1 MDASPP
7 PAPPGKYRIPRAR
20 RDVVARPELLA
31 RVLAQADQARLVLV
45 QAPAGFGKT
54 TLLVQLC
61 AALAAAPGG
70 EVVWVSLDAEDND
83 TNRLFAALFGA
94 LAPLQLPWAVPP
106 DTVLAQLQDASPAA
120 RTALGPLID
129 ALGARRQA
137 RIALVLDDL
146 HHVTDAAALQ
156 LLDTLIARAPP
167 ELCVFIGS
175 RVTPPL
181 SLARWRVGGELVE
194 LGFEDLQFD
203 LGAAQSLCRLRG
215 LEALSDDAL
224 RAALARTHGWAA
236 GLQLVLGSARGTRG
250 DGGAPPLPIGPAA
263 HRHLFDYFAQ
273 EVLAGLPPPLQDFVL
288 HGSVLPELSPALCQ
302 AVTGRA
308 DATAV
313 LDGLYGRQLFL
324 TALDETQPV
333 LRFHDLFRDFLRGEL
348 ERRQPGLAP
357 ELHARAAA
365 AQTQAGRID
374 RAVPHWLA
382 AGRWS
387 EALAGLRR
395 IADSLLAE
403 GGTQRLERWMD
414 QLPPDWREQHAE
426 VALLRGL
433 CAWSRWDWLRARDEF
448 QRSHDAFERDGRGD
462 DRFLAL
468 GMLGACHNAMGDMQR
483 CQAALQAAAG
493 ADLPA
498 ALQVAFDSLGSWH
511 GLARGDTAGLLRS
524 LDAMAGN
531 AALAPQTRYPNIVDM
546 GYGHFIGVPGARPL
560 MERLQR
566 LCRSRAS
573 GPGPGEVQ
581 VPALDAWLAF
591 WHAEPA
597 PAREA
602 LQTLLQLQR
611 HLPGAVML
619 TIGAQHL
626 NGLHLAV
633 QGRTAEALAAL
644 EQVQQTMTAGHSSGW
659 RRTYLHV
666 QARILWRAGDAEA
679 LAALLPELAAPR
691 SAREWPV
698 LDTGAALVQGLHAL
712 LRDELAAARTHLE
725 RAVQL
730 QRQASL
736 PAFIGDA
743 RLALAA
749 CCVAQQQPDQ
759 AAAWL
764 DEALADAARDE
775 GWGLLL
781 LEPPARLR
789 ALWQATEGRL
799 QLPAATLAALRQRLA
814 AWQQGGEAPARPAP
828 ADDPLSEREREVL
841 ALLAE
846 GRSNKLIAR
855 ALDLSP
861 HTVKRHVANILTKLA
876 LDSRTQA
883 AAYWHRQ

>member
-1 MDASPP
+1 MDIQTTPASLS
-7 PAPPGKYRIPRAR
+7 KYRIPRAR
-20 RDVVARPELLA
+20 RDAVARPALLA
-31 RVLAQADQARLVLV
+31 RTLALAAQARLVLV

-54 TLLVQLC
+54 TLLMQLS

-94 LAPLQLPWAVPP
+94 LAPLDLPWAVPP

-129 ALGARRQA
+129 ALGARPEA

-146 HHVTDAAALQ
+146 HHVTDPAALQ
-156 LLDTLIARAPP
+156 LLDALLSRAPP

-203 LGAAQSLCRLRG
+203 LDAAQALCQLRG
-215 LEALSDDAL
+215 LEAMSDDAL

-236 GLQLVLGSARGTRG
+236 GLQLMLGSARGARG
-250 DGGAPPLPIGPAA
+250 DGSAPPLLIGPAA

-273 EVLAGLPPPLQDFVL
+273 EVLAGLPVPLQDFVL
-288 HGSVLPELSPALCQ
+288 HSSVLPELSPSLCQ

-313 LDGLYGRQLFL
+313 LDGLYGRQLFI
-324 TALDETQPV
+324 TALDETVPV

-348 ERRQPGLAP
+348 DRRQPGLAA

-365 AQTQAGRID
+365 AETRTE

-382 AGRWS
+382 AERWP

-395 IADSLLAE
+395 VADGLLAV
-403 GGTQRLERWMD
+403 GGTQRLERWLD

-448 QRSHDAFERDGRGD
+448 QRSHDAFERDDRSH

-483 CQAALQAAAG
+483 CQEALQSAASAG
-493 ADLPA
+493 LPA
-498 ALQVAFDSLGSWH
+498 ALQVAFDSLGSWN
-511 GLARGDTAGLLRS
+511 GLARGDTATLLRS
-524 LDAMAGN
+524 LSAMADN
-531 AALAPQTRYPNIVDM
+531 ATLAPEARYPNIVDM
-546 GYGHFIGVPGARPL
+546 GYGHFIGVPGARPV

-566 LCRSRAS
+566 LCRARA
-573 GPGPGEVQ
+573 PGPGLGETEVQ
-581 VPALDAWLAF
+581 VPALGAWLDF
-591 WHAEPA
+591 WHAEPGQ
-597 PAREA
+597 AREA
-602 LQTLLQLQR
+602 LQALLQLQR

-633 QGRTAEALAAL
+633 QGRTAEAIAAL
-644 EQVQQTMTAGHSSGW
+644 DQVQDTMTAGHSSGW

-666 QARILWRAGDAEA
+666 QARIHWRAGDVDG
-679 LAALLPELAAPR
+679 LAALLPELTAPR
-691 SAREWPV
+691 TAREWPV

-712 LRDELAAARTHLE
+712 LCDDLAAARGHLE
-725 RAVQL
+725 RAVER

-736 PAFIGDA
+736 LAFLGDA
-743 RLALAA
+743 RLGLAA
-749 CCVAQQQPDQ
+749 CCAAQGDPDA

-764 DEALADAARDE
+764 DEVLVDAARDE
-775 GWGLLL
+775 GWGVLL

-789 ALWQATEGRL
+789 TLWQATEGRL
-799 QLPAATLAALRQRLA
+799 QLPAASLAALRQRLA
-814 AWQQGGEAPARPAP
+814 AWQQGTDMPVRPAP
-828 ADDPLSEREREVL
+828 ADGLLSERECEVL

-846 GRSNKLIAR
+846 GQSNKLIAR
-855 ALDLSP
+855 ALDLSL

-876 LDSRTQA
+876 VDSRTQA
-883 AAYWHRQ
+883 AAYWHRR

>member
-1 MDASPP
+1 MDTPTTPASPS
-7 PAPPGKYRIPRAR
+7 KYRVPRAR
-20 RDVVARPELLA
+20 RDAVARPALLA
-31 RVLAQADQARLVLV
+31 RTLAQAAQARLVLV
-45 QAPAGFGKT
+45 KAPAGFGKT
-54 TLLVQLC
+54 TLLMQLC

-83 TNRLFAALFGA
+83 TNRLFAALVGA
-94 LAPLQLPWAVPP
+94 LAPLDLPWAVPP

-129 ALGARRQA
+129 ALGARPTA

-156 LLDTLIARAPP
+156 LLDVLISRAPP

-203 LGAAQSLCRLRG
+203 LDAAQTLCQLRG
-215 LEALSDDAL
+215 LESMSDDAL

-236 GLQLVLGSARGTRG
+236 GLQLMLGSARGARG
-250 DGGAPPLPIGPAA
+250 DGSAPPLLIGPAA

-288 HGSVLPELSPALCQ
+288 HSSVLPELSPPLCQ
-302 AVTGRA
+302 AVTGRP

-313 LDGLYGRQLFL
+313 LDGLYGRQLFI
-324 TALDETQPV
+324 TALDETVPV

-348 ERRQPGLAP
+348 DRRQPGLAA

-365 AQTQAGRID
+365 AEARAE

-382 AGRWS
+382 AERWP

-395 IADSLLAE
+395 VADALLAV
-403 GGTQRLERWMD
+403 GGTQRLERWLD

-448 QRSHDAFERDGRGD
+448 QRSHDAFERDDRSH

-483 CQAALQAAAG
+483 CQEALQAAAS
-493 ADLPA
+493 ARLPP
-498 ALQVAFDSLGSWH
+498 ALQVAFDSLGSWN
-511 GLARGDTAGLLRS
+511 GLARGDTATLLRS
-524 LDAMAGN
+524 LDAMADN
-531 AALAPQTRYPNIVDM
+531 AALAPETRYPNIVDM
-546 GYGHFIGVPGARPL
+546 GYGHFVGVPGARPV

-566 LCRSRAS
+566 LCRARAPS
-573 GPGPGEVQ
+573 PGQGEAEVQ
-581 VPALDAWLAF
+581 VPALGAWLAF

-597 PAREA
+597 QAAEA
-602 LQTLLQLQR
+602 LQALLQLQR

-633 QGRTAEALAAL
+633 LGRTAEALAAL
-644 EQVQQTMTAGHSSGW
+644 DQVQDTMTAGHSSGW

-666 QARILWRAGDAEA
+666 QARIYWRAGDIDG
-679 LAALLPELAAPR
+679 LASLLPELAAPR
-691 SAREWPV
+691 TAREWPV

-712 LRDELAAARTHLE
+712 LRDDLAAAREHLE
-725 RAVQL
+725 LAVER
-730 QRQASL
+730 QRRASL
-736 PAFIGDA
+736 LAFLGDA
-743 RLALAA
+743 RLSLAA
-749 CCVAQQQPDQ
+749 CCVAQGELDV

-764 DEALADAARDE
+764 DDALADAARDE
-775 GWGLLL
+775 GWGVLL
-781 LEPPARLR
+781 LEPPDRLR

-799 QLPAATLAALRQRLA
+799 QLPAASLAALRQRLA
-814 AWQQGGEAPARPAP
+814 AWQQGADVPTRPAP
-828 ADDPLSEREREVL
+828 ADGLLSERECEVL

-846 GRSNKLIAR
+846 GQSNKLIAR
-855 ALDLSP
+855 ALDLSL

-876 LDSRTQA
+876 VDSRTQA
-883 AAYWHRQ
+883 AAYWHRR

>member
-1 MDASPP
+1 MDVQPTPASPS
-7 PAPPGKYRIPRAR
+7 KYRIPRAR
-20 RDVVARPELLA
+20 RDAVARPALLA
-31 RVLAQADQARLVLV
+31 RTLAQAAQARLVLV

-54 TLLVQLC
+54 TLLVQLT
-61 AALAAAPGG
+61 AALAASPGG

-94 LAPLQLPWAVPP
+94 LAPLDLPWAVPP
-106 DTVLAQLQDASPAA
+106 DAVLAQLRDASPAA

-129 ALGARRQA
+129 ALGARPQA

-156 LLDTLIARAPP
+156 LLDALISRAPP

-203 LGAAQSLCRLRG
+203 LDAAQALCRLRG
-215 LEALSDDAL
+215 LEAMSDDAL

-236 GLQLVLGSARGTRG
+236 GLQLMLGSGRDRS
-250 DGGAPPLPIGPAA
+250 APPLLIGPAA

-288 HGSVLPELSPALCQ
+288 HSSVLPELSPPLCQ

-324 TALDETQPV
+324 TALDEAVPV

-348 ERRQPGLAP
+348 DRRQPGLAAD
-357 ELHARAAA
+357 LHARAAA
-365 AQTQAGRID
+365 AETLAGRID

-382 AGRWS
+382 AERWP

-395 IADSLLAE
+395 IADGLLAV
-403 GGTQRLERWMD
+403 GGTQRLERWLE

-448 QRSHDAFERDGRGD
+448 QRSHDAFERDGRSR

-483 CQAALQAAAG
+483 CQEALQAAVSAR
-493 ADLPA
+493 LPA
-498 ALQVAFDSLGSWH
+498 ALQVAFDSLGSWN
-511 GLARGDTAGLLRS
+511 GLARGDSVTLLRS

-531 AALAPQTRYPNIVDM
+531 AALAPETRYPNIVDM

-566 LCRSRAS
+566 LCRGRSADL
-573 GPGPGEVQ
+573 GPGEGEVQ

-597 PAREA
+597 QAGEA
-602 LQTLLQLQR
+602 LQALLQLQR

-633 QGRTAEALAAL
+633 QGRTTEALAAL
-644 EQVQQTMTAGHSSGW
+644 EQVQETMTAGHSIGW

-666 QARILWRAGDAEA
+666 QARILWRAGDANG
-679 LAALLPELAAPR
+679 LAALLPELSAPR

-712 LRDELAAARTHLE
+712 LCDDLAAAREHLE
-725 RAVQL
+725 LAVQR
-730 QRQASL
+730 QRHASL

-743 RLALAA
+743 RLSLAA
-749 CCVAQQQPDQ
+749 CCAAQGEPDG

-781 LEPPARLR
+781 LEPPARLQ
-789 ALWQATEGRL
+789 ALWQATESRL
-799 QLPAATLAALRQRLA
+799 QLPAASLAALRQRLA
-814 AWQQGGEAPARPAP
+814 AWQQGADAPVRPAP
-828 ADDPLSEREREVL
+828 ANDPLSEREREVL

-846 GRSNKLIAR
+846 GQSNKLIAR
-855 ALDLSP
+855 ALDLSL

-883 AAYWHRQ
+883 AAYWHRR

>member
-1 MDASPP
+1 MDIHPP
-7 PAPPGKYRIPRAR
+7 PASPSKYRVPRAR
-20 RDVVARPELLA
+20 RDAVARPALLA
-31 RVLAQADQARLVLV
+31 RTLAQAAQARLVLV

-54 TLLVQLC
+54 TLLVQAA

-70 EVVWVSLDAEDND
+70 QVVWVSLDAEDND

-94 LAPLQLPWAVPP
+94 LAPLELPWAVPP
-106 DTVLAQLQDASPAA
+106 DTVLAQLQDASPGA
-120 RTALGPLID
+120 RTALGLLID
-129 ALGARRQA
+129 ALGARPEA
-137 RIALVLDDL
+137 RIAMVLDDL

-175 RVTPPL
+175 RVTPTL

-203 LGAAQSLCRLRG
+203 LDAVQALCRLRG
-215 LEALSDDAL
+215 LESMSEDAL
-224 RAALARTHGWAA
+224 RAALARTHGWVA
-236 GLQLVLGSARGTRG
+236 GLQLLLGSARGAGG
-250 DGGAPPLPIGPAA
+250 DGSAPPLLIGPAA
-263 HRHLFDYFAQ
+263 HRHMFDYFAQ
-273 EVLAGLPPPLQDFVL
+273 EVLSGLPAPLQDFML
-288 HGSVLPELSPALCQ
+288 RSSVLPELSPPLCQ
-302 AVTGRA
+302 AVTGRP

-313 LDGLYGRQLFL
+313 LDALYGRQLFL
-324 TALDETQPV
+324 TALDEAVPV
-333 LRFHDLFRDFLRGEL
+333 LRFHDLFRDFLGGEL
-348 ERRQPGLAP
+348 ERRQPGLAA
-357 ELHARAAA
+357 ELHACAAA
-365 AQTQAGRID
+365 AETRAE

-382 AGRWS
+382 AGRWP
-387 EALAGLRR
+387 EALDGLRR
-395 IADSLLAE
+395 IADGLLAV
-403 GGTQRLERWMD
+403 GGTQRLERWLD
-414 QLPPDWREQHAE
+414 QLPLDWREQHAE

-433 CAWSRWDWLRARDEF
+433 CAWSRWDWLRAREEF
-448 QRSHDAFERDGRGD
+448 QRSHDAFERNGRSE

-483 CQAALQAAAG
+483 SREALQAAAS
-493 ADLPA
+493 ARLPA

-511 GLARGDTAGLLRS
+511 GLARGDTASLLS
-524 LDAMAGN
+524 ALGAMADN
-531 AALAPQTRYPNIVDM
+531 ATLAPEARYPNIVDM

-560 MERLQR
+560 MERLQW
-566 LCRSRAS
+566 LCRRRAP
-573 GPGPGEVQ
+573 GPGPGEAEVQ

-591 WHAEPA
+591 WHADPA
-597 PAREA
+597 QARTA
-602 LQTLLQLQR
+602 LQALLQLQR

-644 EQVQQTMTAGHSSGW
+644 ALVQDTMTAGYSSGW

-666 QARILWRAGDAEA
+666 QARIHWRAGDAEG
-679 LAALLPELAAPR
+679 LGALLPTLAAPR

-712 LRDELAAARTHLE
+712 LRDDLAAARENLE
-725 RAVQL
+725 CAVQR

-736 PAFIGDA
+736 PAFLGDA
-743 RLALAA
+743 RLSLAM
-749 CCVAQQQPDQ
+749 CCTAQGEPDA

-764 DEALADAARDE
+764 DEVLADAARDE
-775 GWGLLL
+775 GWGVLL
-781 LEPPARLR
+781 LEPPDRLR
-789 ALWQATEGRL
+789 ALWRATEGRL
-799 QLPAATLAALRQRLA
+799 RLPEAGLAALHQRLA
-814 AWQQGGEAPARPAP
+814 AWQHGADAAPRPVP
-828 ADDPLSEREREVL
+828 ADDPLSAREREVL

-855 ALDLSP
+855 ALDLSL

-883 AAYWHRQ
+883 AAYWHRR